1 MDSSKI
7 ISELG
12 FLKPRK
18 SADSAL
24 AFDCPPEHLVK
35 AAKTL
40 RDSRDFRSLQ
50 DIAAIDMG
58 PDSSPR
64 FGAVYHF
71 YSHSKKKYVRLVCM
85 CADSARPALPSLCGV
100 FKGADWHEREAYAW
114 DVETT
119 AYCAPDCI
127 GQGVG
132 GRLYRAL
139 IALLKKQGYY
149 NAFALVTGSNCQSN
163 NFHKALGFTKMGI
176 EKRTGYKFGQWLDL
190 DYWVLPLQD
199 GEGEPQP
206 VRKQLTA
213 EEIAEALK

>member
-40 RDSRDFRSLQ
+40 RDSHDCRSLQ

-71 YSHSKKKYVRLVCM
+71 YSHSK
-85 CADSARPALPSLCGV
+85 
-100 FKGADWHEREAYAW
+100 
-114 DVETT
+114 
-119 AYCAPDCI
+119 
-127 GQGVG
+127 
-132 GRLYRAL
+132 
-139 IALLKKQGYY
+139 
-149 NAFALVTGSNCQSN
+149 
-163 NFHKALGFTKMGI
+163 
-176 EKRTGYKFGQWLDL
+176 
-190 DYWVLPLQD
+190 
-199 GEGEPQP
+199 
-206 VRKQLTA
+206 
-213 EEIAEALK
+213 

>member
-7 ISELG
+7 ISEFG

-85 CADSARPALPSLCGV
+85 CADSARPALPSLCGA
-100 FKGADWHEREAYAW
+100 FKGADWHEREAY
-114 DVETT
+114 D
-119 AYCAPDCI
+119 
-127 GQGVG
+127 
-132 GRLYRAL
+132 L
-139 IALLKKQGYY
+139 
-149 NAFALVTGSNCQSN
+149 
-163 NFHKALGFTKMGI
+163 MGI
-176 EKRTGYKFGQWLDL
+176 TL
-190 DYWVLPLQD
+190 
-199 GEGEPQP
+199 EGHPSL
-206 VRKQLTA
+206 RR
-213 EEIAEALK
+213 IMM

>member
-40 RDSRDFRSLQ
+40 RDSHDCRSLQ

-85 CADSARPALPSLCGV
+85 CADSARPTLPSLCGV
-100 FKGADWHEREAYAW
+100 FKGADWHEREAY
-114 DVETT
+114 D
-119 AYCAPDCI
+119 
-127 GQGVG
+127 
-132 GRLYRAL
+132 L
-139 IALLKKQGYY
+139 
-149 NAFALVTGSNCQSN
+149 
-163 NFHKALGFTKMGI
+163 MGI
-176 EKRTGYKFGQWLDL
+176 TFEGHPSLRRIMMWESYPWHPLRKDFPLSGRDAP
-190 DYWVLPLQD
+190 LPD
-199 GEGEPQP
+199 TFADNENATKVVPAPEEGGPFHSPSTATIFASQREP
-206 VRKQLTA
+206 RSADTA
-213 EEIAEALK
+213 ASASENP